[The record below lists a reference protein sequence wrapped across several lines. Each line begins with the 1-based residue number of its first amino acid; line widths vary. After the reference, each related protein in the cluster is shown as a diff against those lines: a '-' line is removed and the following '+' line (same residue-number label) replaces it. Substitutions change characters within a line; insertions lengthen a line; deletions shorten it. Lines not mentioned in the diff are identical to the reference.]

1 MAKGTSATPPP
12 PAATATPQPAPTSQP
27 APAPRPARPQTVTVS
42 TPTFSGDTRTI
53 AALVTFASAFALVG
67 VEVKA
72 SKGVTHAN
80 PATVIIGGGVAAV
93 ILTLISHAGEA
104 GKSMAMGLAIVT
116 FTSSLVI
123 NGGPVASAVT
133 SLTGGG
139 SRPSTSAANSAP
151 SQPSTPTTP
160 KKLV

>member
-1 MAKGTSATPPP
+1 MAQATSATPPP
-12 PAATATPQPAPTSQP
+12 PAATATPQPAPP
-27 APAPRPARPQTVTVS
+27 AQARPSRPQTVTVS

-72 SKGVTHAN
+72 SKGVHHAN

-116 FTSSLVI
+116 FASSLVI
-123 NGGPVASAVT
+123 NGGPVAAAVT
-133 SLTGGG
+133 NLTGGG
-139 SRPSTSAANSAP
+139 SRGTRPAANSTP
-151 SQPSTPTTP
+151 SQPTNPTQP
-160 KKLV
+160 VKIV

>member
-1 MAKGTSATPPP
+1 MPASQTSAPPPP
-12 PAATATPQPAPTSQP
+12 PAAKATPQPAPAKSFIISGSDIN
-27 APAPRPARPQTVTVS
+27 A
-42 TPTFSGDTRTI
+42 PTFSGDTRTI

-72 SKGVTHAN
+72 SKGVHHAN

-93 ILTLISHAGEA
+93 ILTLISHAGDA
-104 GKSMAMGLAIVT
+104 GRSMAMGLAIVT
-116 FTSSLVI
+116 FASSLVI

-133 SLTGGG
+133 NLTGGG
-139 SRPSTSAANSAP
+139 SRPSAVAASSAA

-160 KKLV
+160 KKLI